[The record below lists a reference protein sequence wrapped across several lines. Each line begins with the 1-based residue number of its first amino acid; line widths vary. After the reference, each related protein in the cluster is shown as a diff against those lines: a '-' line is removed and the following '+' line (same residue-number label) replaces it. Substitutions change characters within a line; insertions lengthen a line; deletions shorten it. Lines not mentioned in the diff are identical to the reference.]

1 MTPKMRT
8 INQAIKEIKKNDRD
22 SALTERA
29 LRRLIKENKI
39 VPIYV
44 GNRALIDMDKLYAYL
59 SGKN

>member
-8 INQAIKEIKKNDRD
+8 INQAIKEIKENDRD

>member
-8 INQAIKEIKKNDRD
+8 INQAIKEIKENDKD

-59 SGKN
+59 SGEN

>member
-8 INQAIKEIKKNDRD
+8 INQAIKEIKENDKD

-59 SGKN
+59 SGKK

>member
-8 INQAIKEIKKNDRD
+8 INQAIKEIKENDRD

-59 SGKN
+59 SG

>member
-8 INQAIKEIKKNDRD
+8 INQAIKEIKENDRET
-22 SALTERA
+22 ALTERA

-39 VPIYV
+39 IPIYV

>member
-8 INQAIKEIKKNDRD
+8 INQAIKEIKENDRD
-22 SALTERA
+22 TALTERA

-59 SGKN
+59 SGEN

>member
-8 INQAIKEIKKNDRD
+8 INQAIKEIKENDRD

-59 SGKN
+59 SGEN